1 MNEQISV
8 SLTITNDRGEEISPL
23 VRQDVPLDG
32 KFTNLLNTMN
42 RLNAIKNAQAVTFN
56 IHPVRAN
63 GSPADGSPAE
73 GGLAGGSLADGSP
86 APGKD
91 QDAPFWMVSFVTRH
105 NSGSLIAQELLP
117 FRSKA
122 MAEDFTRRL
131 VDAFQEGRKIS
142 ISTDPSFMQQQRAQ
156 RPSAE
161 VHQLVRP
168 ASTGFSPGI

>member
-63 GSPADGSPAE
+63 GSP
-73 GGLAGGSLADGSP
+73 ADGSP